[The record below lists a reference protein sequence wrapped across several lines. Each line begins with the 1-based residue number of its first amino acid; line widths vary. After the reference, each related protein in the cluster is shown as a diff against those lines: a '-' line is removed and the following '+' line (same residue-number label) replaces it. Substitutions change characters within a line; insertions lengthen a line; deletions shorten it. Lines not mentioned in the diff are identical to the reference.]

1 MSGKVQLHTLTPCS
15 TTVLCTELDLA
26 IPESGTVIE
35 EFTSDSLQL
44 SFFCRLLNTQGSQI
58 VTNWFFLSEEG
69 KAEGRGP
76 GSLAS
81 SDTRFNRSGDT
92 IMAGQFQI
100 PSDTNLT
107 VNALTTDLHNSTL
120 SCGTADDN
128 FIAVFTIFAYGNA
141 TPFENICFSLLK
153 HKMAM

>member
-1 MSGKVQLHTLTPCS
+1 M
-15 TTVLCTELDLA
+15 LCTELNLA

-35 EFTSDSLQL
+35 EFASDSLQL

-76 GSLAS
+76 GGLTS
-81 SDTRFNRSGDT
+81 SDTRFNQSGDT

-100 PSDTNLT
+100 PSNTNLT
-107 VNALTTDLHNSTL
+107 VNALATDLHNSTL